1 MEAPENNEIAEL
13 KQKLK
18 RREIWFERLQAD
30 YRELSDEVEKL
41 REEVERLTRER
52 DEALGDV
59 TKLKA
64 QVDEYASAL
73 EAVRCSERAGNN
85 PTGII
90 IKP

>member
-30 YRELSDEVEKL
+30 YRELSDEAEKL

-52 DEALGDV
+52 NEAIGDV

-85 PTGII
+85 PAGII

>member
-52 DEALGDV
+52 NEAIGDV

-85 PTGII
+85 PAGII

>member
-13 KQKLK
+13 KQAVNRWKT
-18 RREIWFERLQAD
+18 WFERIKAD
-30 YRELSDEVEKL
+30 YSELKAQFDEAK
-41 REEVERLTRER
+41 EENARLTRER

-85 PTGII
+85 PAGII